1 MIADVRKLHVV
12 VAEDEPLQLKDI
24 AAKVDQSAAGFRT
37 VGTAYNGV
45 DALTEIGRTMPD
57 LLITDIHMPQM
68 NGLALLREV
77 TQRYP
82 DVRIIVLSG
91 YDEFEY
97 AKEAIR
103 CGVSDYLL
111 KPLDK
116 DRLGETLQRMRR
128 LIVEE
133 KDRKMKDMLTAAVMG
148 GDGQAA
154 GLPQVG
160 SVRARYRIYL
170 VQIGHL
176 TGPYSSNEL
185 RRLHGNLWG
194 AAQPDEAAALLDDSL
209 DWWWIDSPYHRGKF
223 LVVRSEAEAVMPAL
237 QVGIRPVFD
246 HLKVR
251 AAPFPVTV
259 LSVGRLLAFD
269 ELGEVAR
276 ILNEEVEKRLRI
288 GESMLIDGADKVDAS
303 SSAVANRGGSGLDDS
318 LRQTVAIL
326 AQGGQW
332 YALTEEIERLFDRWE
347 SHRLAQREV
356 ERYLVELLRLLHQV
370 NALDTEEE
378 IWHGEQELLKLVQL
392 SPDFPAIRS
401 GALTW
406 LRPML
411 LTEAESEESQ
421 QPREIATQVE
431 RYLLQHYASAI
442 SIEELSARFHFS
454 ASYLTKVFKKHI
466 GVSPVKYVI
475 SLRIREAKRLIADRP
490 ELSFKEIG
498 AIVGYPDPNYFSR
511 IFRNVTGLSL
521 SEYGDEERSKLL
533 RFPHIGPDGKRGEDR
548 DDRRR
553 ADQGDP
559 QI

>member
-45 DALTEIGRTMPD
+45 DALTEVGRTMPD

-82 DVRIIVLSG
+82 HVRILVLSG

-116 DRLGETLQRMRR
+116 DRLGETLQRMRK
-128 LIVEE
+128 LIVED
-133 KDRKMKDMLTAAVMG
+133 KDRKMKETLTAATF
-148 GDGQAA
+148 GDDRPAA
-154 GLPQVG
+154 EFPQIG
-160 SVRARYRIYL
+160 SVRALYRMYL

-176 TGPYSSNEL
+176 TGPYSSSEL

-194 AAQPDEAAALLDDSL
+194 AAQPEEAAALLDESL
-209 DWWWIDSPYHRGKF
+209 DWWWIDSPYHHGKF
-223 LVVRSEAEAVMPAL
+223 LVVRTEGEATEPVPQAD
-237 QVGIRPVFD
+237 IRPVFD
-246 HLKVR
+246 QLKAR

-259 LSVGRLLAFD
+259 AGVGRLLAID
-269 ELGEVAR
+269 ELGEAAR
-276 ILNEEVEKRLRI
+276 TLNECIENKLRI
-288 GESMLIDGADKVDAS
+288 GESMLVDCAVKQDAD
-303 SSAVANRGGSGLDDS
+303 SAAAANRVGSGLDDS
-318 LRQTVAIL
+318 FRQTAAIL

-332 YALTEEIERLFDRWE
+332 NALKEETERLFDRWA
-347 SHRLAQREV
+347 SQRLTQREV
-356 ERYLVELLRLLHQV
+356 ERHLVELLRLLHQV
-370 NALDTEEE
+370 SALDAEEE
-378 IWHGEQELLKLVQL
+378 SWHGEQELLKLVQL
-392 SPDFPAIRS
+392 SPDFSVIRS
-401 GALTW
+401 GASAW
-406 LRPML
+406 LRSLL
-411 LTEAESEESQ
+411 LTEEEAEESQ
-421 QPREIATQVE
+421 LPREIAAQAE

-442 SIEELSARFHFS
+442 SIEELSGRFHFS
-454 ASYLTKVFKKHI
+454 ASYLTKVFKKYI

-511 IFRNVTGLSL
+511 IFRNATGLSL
-521 SEYGDEERSKLL
+521 SEYGEEERSKLL
-533 RFPHIGPDGKRGEDR
+533 RSPHIGPDGKRGEDR